1 MGKRRLGDRN
11 DGTLIRDI
19 DAMHYIMPLIIPNR
33 CDNEAHMK
41 LSVDISLTEKYVR
54 EFNKNHPDLRISV
67 FDIVIA
73 AALKMIRLRPHVNRF
88 IANNSIYQRNNI
100 SAAFTVKK
108 EFRDDGDETLARIV
122 VDDNDNLESIIKKVR
137 SQIALCKT
145 QNDDATEAMN
155 FVKKIPGKHIVG
167 MVVRFL
173 DRHGWMPQSLISGDP
188 YQSSVVLANLGSLG
202 MDIGYHHLLNW
213 GTTSLF
219 IIVGSKKNRN
229 HLNKDGTVTTKRE
242 LDLAFT
248 VDERISDGFY
258 YARSMRLIK
267 TLIENPELMEGP
279 LSEECRK

>member
-11 DGTLIRDI
+11 DATLIRDI
-19 DAMHYIMPLIIPNR
+19 DAMHYIMPLIMPNR

-54 EFNKNHPDLRISV
+54 EYNRNHPDQWISV

-73 AALKMIRLRPHVNRF
+73 AALKMIRLRPHANRF
-88 IANNSIYQRNNI
+88 ITNNNIYQRNNI

-108 EFRDDGDETLARIV
+108 DFRDDGDETLARIE
-122 VDDNDNLESIIKKVR
+122 VDDNDDLESIIQKVR
-137 SQIALCKT
+137 SRIALCKI
-145 QNDDATEAMN
+145 QDDEATDAMN
-155 FVKKIPGKHIVG
+155 LIKKIPGKHIVG
-167 MVVRFL
+167 MIARFL
-173 DRHGWMPQSLISGDP
+173 DRHGWMPQSIISGDP

-202 MDIGYHHLLNW
+202 MDIGYHHLINW

-229 HLNKDGTVTTKRE
+229 RLNKDGTVTTKRE

-248 VDERISDGFY
+248 IDERISDGFY
-258 YARSMRLIK
+258 YARSLRLIK
-267 TLIENPELMEGP
+267 TLIENPKLLEGP
-279 LSEECRK
+279 LSREL